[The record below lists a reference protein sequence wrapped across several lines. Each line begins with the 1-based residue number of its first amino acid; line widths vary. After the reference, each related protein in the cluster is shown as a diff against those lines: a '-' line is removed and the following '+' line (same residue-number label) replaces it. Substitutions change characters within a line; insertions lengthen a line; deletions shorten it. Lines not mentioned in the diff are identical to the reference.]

1 MRRDQSGANVPE
13 ETVWVT
19 VLGGR
24 RVQAIL
30 GRPRGAALSERIDP
44 RHNSINAM
52 RLVLAFAVLLSHSM
66 QLAQGE
72 SNAPTGSVV
81 DLSTLAVDGFFA
93 LSGYLILGSY
103 LGSRSVRGYLW
114 RRCLRILPG
123 FWVCLVV
130 SALVIGP
137 LTALFAGRLGGYAWT
152 GTDSAVSFMWKN
164 SLLLVRQFEI
174 AGGYGGRPVNGSLHT
189 LFYEFLCYLAVAG
202 AGVAGLYRLRRSR
215 IGVLVLGVWLPVMLG
230 VLALPGLIEGHPA
243 RSLLL
248 RYGSMFLFGC
258 AAHLFAD
265 RVRMHPLGHVVA
277 LAVFTTA
284 VSLSAIVGGSRG
296 LVLYTLLAPAAVAY
310 LVLGLGASTKLARI
324 GSKRDLSYGLYVY
337 AWPVQATLLVLGAAD
352 WWLSAFVAA
361 SLALSLALAFLSWTW
376 IEAPALRLKTWAP
389 LRRPAA
395 AAIGP
400 VDRDQVGTSSDVR
413 RS

>member
-1 MRRDQSGANVPE
+1 MRRNQSGANVPG

-24 RVQAIL
+24 RVRAVL
-30 GRPRGAALSERIDP
+30 GRTHGAALSERIDP

-52 RLVLAFAVLLSHSM
+52 RLVLAFAVLFSHSI
-66 QLAQGE
+66 QLAEGE
-72 SNAPTGSVV
+72 YAAPTGFMV

-103 LGSRSVRGYLW
+103 LGSRSLRGYLW
-114 RRCLRILPG
+114 RRCLRIFPG

-152 GTDSAVSFMWKN
+152 GSESAVSFMWRN
-164 SLLLVRQFEI
+164 ALLLVRQFEI
-174 AGGYGGRPVNGSLHT
+174 AGGYGGQPVNGSLHT
-189 LFYEFLCYLAVAG
+189 LFYEFLCYLAVAA
-202 AGVAGLYRLRRSR
+202 AGVLGLYRLRRAR
-215 IGVLVLGVWLPVMLG
+215 IGVLVLGVWL
-230 VLALPGLIEGHPA
+230 LAIVVALAAPGLVEGHPA

-258 AAHLFAD
+258 GAHLFAD
-265 RVRMHPLGHVVA
+265 RVRMHVVGYLVA
-277 LAVFTTA
+277 LAGFATA
-284 VSLSAIVGGSRG
+284 VLASGIVGGGRG
-296 LVLYTLLAPAAVAY
+296 LIVYTLLAPPAVAY
-310 LVLGLGASTKLARI
+310 LVLGLGASTRFARI

-352 WWLSAFVAA
+352 WWVGSFIAA
-361 SLALSLALAFLSWTW
+361 SLVISLALAFLSWTW

-389 LRRPAA
+389 KRRPAA

-400 VDRDQVGTSSDVR
+400 IGEDRVETSSEAPR
-413 RS
+413 R